1 MSPVSELH
9 LSGPAFAGPRSSSR
23 AGWFIGALLLVA
35 ALLAWREL
43 AGRLPLALWSQATFA
58 PVEADLRQIIV
69 HYAVLPRSAV
79 AILAGAALA
88 LAGILLQQVLR
99 NPMAEPATLGVSA
112 GASLAL
118 TTATL
123 FLPGLLVLG
132 REPVAF
138 AGGAAALG
146 LVLALSWRQG
156 FAPLQV
162 ILAGMVISL
171 ACGALGAVL
180 VLFHHDMLL
189 GLFIWGAGTLDQ
201 RGWGSAQLL
210 LTRLAAA
217 MLLAWLLFRPL
228 RLLELEEDVAASL
241 GARVALT
248 RLAGLGIAV
257 LLSASVV
264 SAVGL
269 ISFIGLATPAL
280 ARLLGLRSFKARL
293 LWGPLLGAS
302 LLWLTDQ
309 VVLLIPHGYR
319 SLSTGA
325 MVGFLGAPLLLWLLP
340 RLPASPPP
348 LARAQG
354 PGRHGRPW
362 LLLLGLLL
370 LLLLLAWLALAIGQ
384 DAEGWHWAGG
394 GEFEALLAW
403 RAPRIAAALACGLL
417 LAQAG
422 TLMQRMTGNP
432 MAAPE
437 VLGITSGA
445 ALGVI
450 ALIFTVAGTTRW
462 MQMTAGAVGAFV
474 VLMVMLALGRRS
486 GFAPNRLIL
495 AGIAL
500 TALLGTVTGLVMA
513 SGDPRAVALLTWMA
527 GSTYA
532 VSAGEAGVLLGL
544 ASISLVVVP
553 ALARWLDILPLGAV
567 TARGLGMPLVATRLC
582 LLLLTAA
589 MTSVA
594 TLVVGPLSFVGL
606 LAPQIAR
613 MIGLGRALHQTLG
626 AALLGAV
633 ILVVADWVGRNAA
646 FPFQIAAGLLATAV
660 GGPALLWLLV
670 RR

>member
-1 MSPVSELH
+1 MSEVR
-9 LSGPAFAGPRSSSR
+9 LSGPPLVGPRSVSR
-23 AGWFIGALLLVA
+23 VGWIIGALLLAA

-43 AGRLPLALWSQATFA
+43 AGRLPPALWWQAAFA
-58 PVEADLRQIIV
+58 PVEEDLRQVVV
-69 HYAVLPRSAV
+69 HYAMLPRSAV

-118 TTATL
+118 TGATL

-138 AGGAAALG
+138 AGGVAALV

-162 ILAGMVISL
+162 ILAGMVVSL
-171 ACGALGAVL
+171 ACGALSAVL
-180 VLFHHDMLL
+180 VQFHHDMLL

-201 RGWGSAQLL
+201 RGWDSAQLL

-217 MLLAWLLFRPL
+217 TLLAWLLLRPL
-228 RLLELEEDVAASL
+228 RLLELDEEVAASL
-241 GARVALT
+241 GARVAIT
-248 RLAGLGIAV
+248 RLAGLGVAV
-257 LLSASVV
+257 LLAASVV

-269 ISFIGLATPAL
+269 ISFLGLATPAL
-280 ARLLGLRSFKARL
+280 ARLLGLRSFKSRL
-293 LWGPLLGAS
+293 LWGPLLGAG

-309 VVLLIPHGYR
+309 VVLLIPTGYR

-325 MVGFLGAPLLLWLLP
+325 MVGFLGAPLLIWLLP
-340 RLPASPPP
+340 RLPASPTPI
-348 LARAQG
+348 LARPQV

-370 LLLLLAWLALAIGQ
+370 LLLTLVWLALAIGQ
-384 DAEGWHWAGG
+384 DAEGWHWASGPA
-394 GEFEALLAW
+394 FEALLAW
-403 RAPRIAAALACGLL
+403 RAPRVAAALACGLL

-450 ALIFTVAGTTRW
+450 ALIFTVTGTTRW
-462 MQMTAGAVGAFV
+462 TQMAAGAAGAFV
-474 VLMVMLALGRRS
+474 VLAIMLALGRKS

-500 TALLGTVTGLVMA
+500 TALLGTMTGLVMA

-532 VSAGEAGVLLGL
+532 VSTSEGTVLFIL
-544 ASISLVVVP
+544 AAISLLLVP
-553 ALARWLDILPLGAV
+553 MLARWLDILPLGP
-567 TARGLGMPLVATRLC
+567 TAARVLGLPLTAARLC

-613 MIGLGRALHQTLG
+613 MVGLGRALHQMLG

-633 ILVVADWVGRNAA
+633 ILVLADWVGRNAA
-646 FPFQIAAGLLATAV
+646 FPFQIAAGLLATAI

>member
-1 MSPVSELH
+1 MPDAQV
-9 LSGPAFAGPRSSSR
+9 SGPVLAVPRPIAR
-23 AGWFIGALLLVA
+23 AGWIIGALLLLA
-35 ALLAWREL
+35 AALAWRDL
-43 AGRLPLALWSQATFA
+43 AARLPIALWWQAASA
-58 PVEADLRQIIV
+58 PADADLRQIVV

-123 FLPGLLVLG
+123 FLPGLFVFG
-132 REPVAF
+132 REAVAF
-138 AGGAAALG
+138 GGGTAALCI
-146 LVLALSWRQG
+146 VLLLAWRQG

-162 ILAGMVISL
+162 ILAGMVVSL
-171 ACGALGAVL
+171 ACGAFGAVL
-180 VLFHHDMLL
+180 VQFHHDMLL
-189 GLFIWGAGTLDQ
+189 GLFLWGAGTLDQ
-201 RGWGSAQLL
+201 RGWDGALL
-210 LTRLAAA
+210 LATRLAAA
-217 MLLAWLLFRPL
+217 MLLAWLLLRPL
-228 RLLELEEDVAASL
+228 RLLELEEEVATSL
-241 GARVALT
+241 GARVAAT
-248 RLAGLGIAV
+248 RLAALGIAV
-257 LLSASVV
+257 LLTASVV
-264 SAVGL
+264 SVVGL

-280 ARLLGLRSFKARL
+280 ARLLGLRSFRARL
-293 LWGPLLGAS
+293 LWGPLLGAG

-309 VVLLIPHGYR
+309 AVQLIPHGYR
-319 SLSTGA
+319 TLSTGA

-340 RLPASPPP
+340 RLPASPPLL
-348 LARAQG
+348 LARRQG
-354 PGRHGRPW
+354 PGRQARPW
-362 LLLLGLLL
+362 RLLAGLTLLLVGLV
-370 LLLLLAWLALAIGQ
+370 WLALAAGQ
-384 DAEGWHWAGG
+384 DGEGWRWATGP
-394 GEFEALLAW
+394 EFSELLAW
-403 RAPRIAAALACGLL
+403 RWPRVAAALACGLL

-450 ALIFTVAGTTRW
+450 ALLFSVTGTTRW
-462 MQMTAGAVGAFV
+462 TQMGAGAGGAFL
-474 VLMVMLALGRRS
+474 VLIAMLALGRRS

-532 VSAGEAGVLLGL
+532 VSGGEAGVLLAIAAVAL
-544 ASISLVVVP
+544 LIAP
-553 ALARWLDILPLGAV
+553 MLARWLDILPLGA
-567 TARGLGMPLVATRLC
+567 TAARALGIQLPIARLV

-589 MTSVA
+589 TTAVA
-594 TLVVGPLSFVGL
+594 TLVVGPLSFIGL

-613 MIGLGRALHQTLG
+613 MAGLGRALHQMLG
-626 AALLGAV
+626 AALVGAV
-633 ILVVADWVGRNAA
+633 VLVAADWIGRSAA
-646 FPFQIAAGLLATAV
+646 FPFQVAAGLLATAV